1 MATVQ
6 RANVILQIADEPDL
20 IQKYKD
26 KGFNVIDRL
35 TGKILERAMPHESG
49 ALLALVQDLKKELV
63 EKDKVVDELKKELE
77 EREQEI
83 SELEEELTKIQTAKK
98 STTATKTVRK

>member
-26 KGFNVIDRL
+26 KGYNVIDNE
-35 TGKILERAMPHESG
+35 TGKVLERAMPNDVGTLQATILELQGQLRQKDDEIKSLRNKIKKLEKKLKGTES
-49 ALLALVQDLKKELV
+49 D
-63 EKDKVVDELKKELE
+63 
-77 EREQEI
+77 
-83 SELEEELTKIQTAKK
+83 
-98 STTATKTVRK
+98 